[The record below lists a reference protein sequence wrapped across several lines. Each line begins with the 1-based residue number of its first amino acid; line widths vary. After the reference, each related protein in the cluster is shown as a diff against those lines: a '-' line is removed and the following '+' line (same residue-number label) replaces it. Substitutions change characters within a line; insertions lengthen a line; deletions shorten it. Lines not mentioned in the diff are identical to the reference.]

1 MGDKKWTE
9 VRPREDYFR
18 ILGPDGKLIQKA
30 PKVSSKELLR
40 WYQVF
45 VETRTF
51 EDIAVRLQR
60 RGILSVAA
68 VSRGD
73 HLHR

>member
-18 ILGPDGKLIQKA
+18 ILDPDGKLIHKA
-30 PKVSSKELLR
+30 PKVSRKELLR

-60 RGILSVAA
+60 RGVLSVAA
-68 VSRGD
+68 
-73 HLHR
+73 